1 MTLEASVCHSM
12 RSAWQVD
19 LVEREEVGMER
30 ALRR

>member
-1 MTLEASVCHSM
+1 MVSEASVCHSM
-12 RSAWQVD
+12 RSAWQAD